1 MLKLGKAVRAHQT
14 PLAPPRDLL
23 SWYPPAAR
31 HPFPFLLE
39 SAAGGRW
46 SLLGSNPYALLVARG
61 RRISL
66 WRENRERSW
75 EGDPFEALQELL
87 AERPVEEDPDLPF
100 PGGAVG
106 AFGYDL
112 AEHLER
118 LPRRAQDDLG
128 FPDLVV
134 GFYDRFLVVDHRK
147 RRAAIVELSDRDG
160 PRAMDAR
167 TYDEAFG
174 ATSGPS
180 SDTRG
185 ANFTRE
191 RYLEAVRRALDYIA
205 AGDVY
210 QINLSQRFH
219 ARVPEPPVRI
229 YERLRAVTPA
239 PYAACLEFGRRAI
252 LSASPELF
260 LQSRGRRIVTRPI
273 KGTRRRDPNPDEDER
288 LRRELWSSPKDDA
301 ELAMIVDLERND
313 LGRVSEYGTVRV
325 AEPKVLESH
334 PTVHH
339 LRASIEGTLKRQLG
353 PVDVLRA
360 TFPGGS
366 ITGAPKIR
374 AMEIIDELEPTR
386 RAFYTG
392 AIGTIG
398 LDGSMNLSIAI
409 RTVLVDGED
418 CFFQAGG
425 GIVAD
430 SDPHAEYEETLAKAA
445 ALARALGVSLP

>member
-1 MLKLGKAVRAHQT
+1 MLKLGKPVRARKT
-14 PLAPPRDLL
+14 AVAPPRDLL
-23 SWYPPAAR
+23 SWYPAAAR
-31 HPFPFLLE
+31 HPFPFVLE
-39 SAAGGRW
+39 SAAGGRF
-46 SLLGSNPYALLVARG
+46 SFLGSNPYAVLLARG

-66 WRENRERSW
+66 WRGGRERSW
-75 EGDPFEALQELL
+75 EGDPFDALRELL
-87 AERPVEEDPDLPF
+87 AERPVESDPDLPF
-100 PGGAVG
+100 PGGVVG

-112 AEHLER
+112 ARHLER

-128 FPDLVV
+128 FPDLVA
-134 GFYDRFLVVDHRK
+134 GFYDRFLVVDRQE
-147 RRAAIVELSDRDG
+147 RRAAIVELSDRDT

-174 ATSGPS
+174 AASAPAGP
-180 SDTRG
+180 RG

-191 RYLEAVRRALDYIA
+191 RYVQAVRRALEYIA

-210 QINLSQRFH
+210 QVNLSQRFH

-229 YERLRAVTPA
+229 YERMRAATPA
-239 PYAACLEFGRRAI
+239 PYAACLEFGRRAV

-260 LQSRGRRIVTRPI
+260 LERRGRRIVTRPI
-273 KGTRRRDPNPDEDER
+273 KGTRRRDPDPDEDER
-288 LRRELWSSPKDDA
+288 LRRDLWSSPKDDA

-313 LGRVSEYGTVRV
+313 LGRVCEYGTVRV
-325 AEPKVLESH
+325 AEPKILESH

-339 LRASIEGTLKRQLG
+339 LCASIEGTLRRDAG
-353 PVDVLRA
+353 PVEILRA

-392 AIGTIG
+392 ALGMIG
-398 LDGSMNLSIAI
+398 LDGSLNLSIAI
-409 RTVLVDGED
+409 RTVLMDGED

-430 SDPHAEYEETLAKAA
+430 SDPQAEYEETLAKAA
-445 ALARALGVSLP
+445 GLARALGVSLP